1 MGFFAFLSR
10 RPSNQSLNNRTLNNR
25 TLNKRPFAADVT
37 RLTDTAYLTPSHSSL
52 QLPQSYEGTPTRH
65 GLLRRQLST
74 RSASPALKRAT
85 SQQTVSTTEATAVP
99 PRSVD
104 LLDAISTFKPADFR
118 GRVQASGSRDYG
130 EDVAERN
137 LGQNGVDLQ
146 SDAVK
151 RFYAEEENRTPTRTR
166 RNSLTLNIGTPA
178 ITNTSKLNRTYS
190 LSSAPPRPH
199 TSQSF
204 RSSSRQSARSIQT
217 LPTRRSPGSIGQPR
231 LEPRRPPV
239 AMFNVP
245 RRSAS
250 PPNVPRYPRPE
261 SAASQRSIGHHSRFS
276 RDATYVES
284 IAEHDTDDE
293 SYPAPISTG
302 VGMNDIRN
310 WGPVVVARQSEYATP
325 LSPRQQSFGSGPAI
339 DLESLHSV
347 DSDEEQTE
355 EEDLSDAETIP
366 AVRSSL
372 AQSVDFDEIDDGY
385 TTDGSNV
392 EAFLAKQSRRV
403 ALDGEALLFDTD
415 IFNEG
420 ALPGLGSEDGDASP
434 AAGSSVASSEYT
446 LEPAYT
452 SESDEPTSPA
462 TPTFGTQRQRMLA
475 LGFDYASDSDEET
488 STKHR
493 ERHLGSVR
501 GLDLDAVMPSKPIK
515 RSNSMSDVVRRRRQ
529 EKRVLRGGRAAVAAL

>member
-1 MGFFAFLSR
+1 MGFFTFLAR
-10 RPSNQSLNNRTLNNR
+10 RPSNQSLNNRTLNE
-25 TLNKRPFAADVT
+25 TPFGADRI
-37 RLTDTAYLTPSHSSL
+37 RLTEVAYLTPSHSSL
-52 QLPQSYEGTPTRH
+52 QLPQSYEGTPTRQ

-74 RSASPALKRAT
+74 RSASPALNRAT
-85 SQQTVSTTEATAVP
+85 SQQAIPTSVATTAP

-151 RFYAEEENRTPTRTR
+151 RFYAEEEKRTPTRTR
-166 RNSLTLNIGTPA
+166 RNSLTLNIGTSA
-178 ITNTSKLNRTYS
+178 ITNSSKLNRTFS

-204 RSSSRQSARSIQT
+204 RSSSRQSARSTQT
-217 LPTRRSPGSIGQPR
+217 LPTRRNPQSIGQPR
-231 LEPRRPPV
+231 LEQRRPPV

-293 SYPAPISTG
+293 FSPAPISTG
-302 VGMNDIRN
+302 TGINDIRN
-310 WGPVVVARQSEYATP
+310 WGPVVVARQSDYATP
-325 LSPRQQSFGSGPAI
+325 LSPRQQSFGGSSAI
-339 DLESLHSV
+339 YVESLHSLGT
-347 DSDEEQTE
+347 DDDETE

-366 AVRSSL
+366 AVPSST
-372 AQSVDFDEIDDGY
+372 AQSVEFDEIDDGY

-403 ALDGEALLFDTD
+403 VLDGEALLFDTD

-420 ALPGLGSEDGDASP
+420 ALPGLGSEDGDASTAP
-434 AAGSSVASSEYT
+434 DSSVASSEYT

-462 TPTFGTQRQRMLA
+462 TPTFGTQRQRLLA
-475 LGFDYASDSDEET
+475 LGFDYASDSDEEAPAKR
-488 STKHR
+488 SAK
-493 ERHLGSVR
+493 HLGTVR
-501 GLDLDAVMPSKPIK
+501 GLDLDAVMPPTKPVK
-515 RSNSMSDVVRRRRQ
+515 RSDSMSDVVRRRRE